1 MKIKVSNI
9 HGEISS
15 SLSKVGD
22 IIEPAWY
29 HPDTG
34 NTGNVYIF
42 CETDYLEETGDEIVK
57 AGINKFNFMSI
68 IKDFFKTEERKA
80 LEKYGIVDGNGDL
93 TSTGQKEFVDF
104 LFEKL
109 KEEKKEFVALIVKQY
124 RIDLGKK

>member
-1 MKIKVSNI
+1 
-9 HGEISS
+9 
-15 SLSKVGD
+15 
-22 IIEPAWY
+22 
-29 HPDTG
+29 
-34 NTGNVYIF
+34 
-42 CETDYLEETGDEIVK
+42 
-57 AGINKFNFMSI
+57 MSI
-68 IKDFFKTEERKA
+68 IKDFLKTEERKA